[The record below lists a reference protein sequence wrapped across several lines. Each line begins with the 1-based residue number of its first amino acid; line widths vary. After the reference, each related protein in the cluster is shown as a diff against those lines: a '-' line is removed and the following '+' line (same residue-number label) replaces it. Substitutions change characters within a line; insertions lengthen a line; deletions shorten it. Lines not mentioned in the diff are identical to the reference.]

1 MSLVCIDAAQ
11 VRSSLSPA
19 ACIAVVRE
27 AMIALSRGQA
37 LQPLRSIL
45 DLDGGDLLGL
55 MPGTLGDDC
64 FGAKLI
70 SVYPHNAERGQP
82 SHQGLVVLFDRVS
95 GAPLAVVDAQTIT
108 ALRTAAASAVAT
120 DALARSDAQV
130 LALLGYGEQAETHL
144 IALAQVRRLRDV
156 RVWGRSRDKAEA
168 FIARMRSQ
176 QELAS
181 LTLRYC
187 NSVAA
192 AVDAADMICTLTHA
206 SEPILEGA
214 MLAAGTHVNLVG
226 SGRAGP
232 VEVDGELVRRARFF
246 ADHRE
251 SVLKQGAEF
260 LCARA
265 AGLVD
270 DSHVLGEIGQ
280 VLAGDLPGRVDAA
293 DVTVYKSLG
302 SIVQDLAAAR
312 YVYRRLAGLDSGG

>member
-1 MSLVCIDAAQ
+1 MSLICIDAAQ
-11 VRSSLSPA
+11 VRSTLSPA
-19 ACIAVVRE
+19 ACIAVVRK

-37 LQPLRSIL
+37 QQPLRSIL

-55 MPGTLGDDC
+55 MPGRLGEDC

-82 SHQGLVVLFDRVS
+82 SHQGLVALFDRAS
-95 GAPLAVVDAQTIT
+95 GAPLAVVDAQAIT

-120 DALARSDAQV
+120 DALARQDAQV

-144 IALAQVRRLRDV
+144 IALAQVRRLREV
-156 RVWGRSRDKAEA
+156 RIWGRSRDKAEA
-168 FIARMRSQ
+168 FIGRMRLQ
-176 QELAS
+176 VALAP
-181 LTLRYC
+181 LALRYC
-187 NSVAA
+187 DSVAA
-192 AVDAADMICTLTHA
+192 AVDAADMVCTLTHA
-206 SEPILEGA
+206 SEPILEGT
-214 MLAAGTHVNLVG
+214 MLAPGCHVNLVG
-226 SGRAGP
+226 SGRPGP
-232 VEVDGELVRRARFF
+232 VEVDSALVCRARFF

-260 LCARA
+260 LRAKA

-280 VLAGDLPGRVDAA
+280 VLAADLPGRVAA
-293 DVTVYKSLG
+293 DDITVYKSLG

-312 YVYRRLAGLDSGG
+312 YVYRRLAGLDSSR